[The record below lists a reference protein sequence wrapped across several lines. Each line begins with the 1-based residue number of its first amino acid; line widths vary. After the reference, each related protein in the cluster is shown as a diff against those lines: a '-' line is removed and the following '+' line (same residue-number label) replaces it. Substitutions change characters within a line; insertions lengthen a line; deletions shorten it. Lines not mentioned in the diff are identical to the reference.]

1 MAGKVVLVF
10 SPVQKGWGS
19 STFALSLAA
28 ALECSG
34 TGRTILLDIYDDVSS
49 CEFYTR
55 NDTAKRAEGEI
66 GDVFVKWRRNESL
79 IPFSKKLSEY
89 TYILPIKAI
98 DFFGKEDKSEQ
109 FNSYIET
116 ASSFFDI
123 LILRVDGKH
132 AKRYSSLAKASYSVV
147 SGSFE
152 YRKEVLERKN
162 MHWLRKMTES
172 QDIKTIHNCGD
183 KLDDSISGF
192 LPYCERLNHAAS
204 KHQEAYKVLREE
216 LMARDSIFSSNI
228 GEIAADLLVDLGMKN
243 KSLEVRENPLKFKF
257 ANLFRK
263 GN

>member
-34 TGRTILLDIYDDVSS
+34 TGRTILMDVYEDVSS

-98 DFFGKEDKSEQ
+98 DFFGKEEKSESV
-109 FNSYIET
+109 NSYIET
-116 ASSFFDI
+116 AASFFDV

-132 AKRYSSLAKASYSVV
+132 AKKYLPISKASYSIV
-147 SGSFE
+147 SGSVE
-152 YRKEVLERKN
+152 YRKEVLEKKS
-162 MHWLRKMTES
+162 MHWHRKMAES
-172 QDIKTIHNCGD
+172 PSMRIINNCGD
-183 KLDDSISGF
+183 EMQKDTNGF
-192 LPYCERLNHAAS
+192 LPYFERLNYAAG
-204 KHQEAYKVLREE
+204 KDQEAYRVLREE
-216 LMARDSIFSSNI
+216 MLARDSIFSNNI
-228 GEIAADLLVDLGMKN
+228 GDIAADLLVDLGMKN

-257 ANLFRK
+257 GNLFRK
-263 GN
+263 GY